1 MSPKLYHIKTF
12 GCQMNISDSERIASL
27 LEKNKFKPTSE
38 IAEAGLVIFNTCGI
52 RQTAE
57 NRAYSLI
64 HTLRKARPEIKII
77 LTGCLANRKDV
88 QRRLKDKVDLFCEI
102 KYFEEKFKNFVI
114 KNYLKTKNLKLK
126 NPAQQDNPHC
136 PNYLSISPKYNT
148 KHSALVP
155 VMTGCN
161 NFCSYCVVPYAR
173 GREVSRPDTEIIT
186 EIKSL
191 IKNGCKEITLLGQ
204 NVNSYNYSSRSKSE
218 VSQSNIAPTLDS
230 RLRGNDKDLVTFPKL
245 LQKIEKIPGY
255 FWIRFMSSHPK
266 DFSDELIETI
276 AKSKKICEH
285 IHLPIQAG
293 SDKILAEMN
302 RKYTAK
308 HYLGLVKKIHSAFKE
323 YKAAVP
329 YSITSDII
337 VGFPGETKKDFLET
351 AKVMEQVKY
360 DLVYFGQFSPR
371 PGTVAWKMKDTVSKL
386 EKSRRENVLNEILK
400 KTALSNNQKYPGETL
415 EVLVDKEKNGFYFGR
430 TRSGKDVKITTNQK
444 GLVGEFVKVK
454 IIKATTWN
462 LEAHVPMRHAK

>member
-1 MSPKLYHIKTF
+1 M
-12 GCQMNISDSERIASL
+12 
-27 LEKNKFKPTSE
+27 
-38 IAEAGLVIFNTCGI
+38 
-52 RQTAE
+52 
-57 NRAYSLI
+57 
-64 HTLRKARPEIKII
+64 
-77 LTGCLANRKDV
+77 
-88 QRRLKDKVDLFCEI
+88 
-102 KYFEEKFKNFVI
+102 
-114 KNYLKTKNLKLK
+114 
-126 NPAQQDNPHC
+126 
-136 PNYLSISPKYNT
+136 
-148 KHSALVP
+148 
-155 VMTGCN
+155 
-161 NFCSYCVVPYAR
+161 PYAR
-173 GREVSRPDTEIIT
+173 GREVSRPDTEIIA
-186 EIKSL
+186 EIKNL

-218 VSQSNIAPTLDS
+218 VSQSSIAPTLDS
-230 RLRGNDKDLVTFPKL
+230 RIRGNDKDLVTFPKL
-245 LQKIEKIPGY
+245 LQKIEKIPGH

-293 SDKILAEMN
+293 SDKILTAMN

-308 HYLGLVKKIHSAFKE
+308 HYLGLIKKIRANFKK
-323 YKAAVP
+323 YTPAVP
-329 YSITSDII
+329 YSISSDII
-337 VGFPGETKKDFLET
+337 VGFPGETKKDFLES
-351 AKVMEQVKY
+351 AEIMEKVKY

-371 PGTVAWKMKDTVSKL
+371 PGTVAWKMKDTISKL

-454 IIKATTWN
+454 IIKATAWN